1 MERKQ
6 KKVTGWCY
14 VEIKRTKESDSMI
27 MFLFNEYPMLDYK
40 EWVRYLKYNAESNFY
55 YTESFSL
62 DANRNIMIRTMSI
75 RDRDGIF
82 LLCKLLARFRSL
94 MHR

>member
-1 MERKQ
+1 M
-6 KKVTGWCY
+6 
-14 VEIKRTKESDSMI
+14 KESDSMI
-27 MFLFNEYPMLDYK
+27 MFLYNKYPMLDYK

-62 DANRNIMIRTMSI
+62 DANRNIMSRTMSI
-75 RDRDGIF
+75 RDRDEIY

-94 MHR
+94 IHQ

>member
-1 MERKQ
+1 
-6 KKVTGWCY
+6 
-14 VEIKRTKESDSMI
+14 MI
-27 MFLFNEYPMLDYK
+27 TFLFNEYSMLDYK

-62 DANRNIMIRTMSI
+62 DANRNIMNRTMSI

-82 LLCKLLARFRSL
+82 LLCKIFACFRSL
-94 MHR
+94 IHQ

>member
-1 MERKQ
+1 
-6 KKVTGWCY
+6 
-14 VEIKRTKESDSMI
+14 MI
-27 MFLFNEYPMLDYK
+27 MFLYNKHPMLDYK
-40 EWVRYLKYNAESNFY
+40 EWVRYLKYNAESNVY

-62 DANRNIMIRTMSI
+62 DANRNIMSRTMSI

-94 MHR
+94 IHQ

>member
-1 MERKQ
+1 M
-6 KKVTGWCY
+6 KVG
-14 VEIKRTKESDSMI
+14 ENMI
-27 MFLFNEYPMLDYK
+27 MFLYNKYPMLDYK

-62 DANRNIMIRTMSI
+62 DANRNIMSHTMSI
-75 RDRDGIF
+75 RDRDGIY

-94 MHR
+94 IHQ

>member
-1 MERKQ
+1 
-6 KKVTGWCY
+6 
-14 VEIKRTKESDSMI
+14 MI
-27 MFLFNEYPMLDYK
+27 MFLYNKYPTLDYK

-62 DANRNIMIRTMSI
+62 DVNRNIMSRTMSI

-94 MHR
+94 IHQ

>member
-1 MERKQ
+1 M
-6 KKVTGWCY
+6 
-14 VEIKRTKESDSMI
+14 KESDSMI
-27 MFLFNEYPMLDYK
+27 VFLFNEYPMLAYK

-62 DANRNIMIRTMSI
+62 DANRNIMNRTMSI

-82 LLCKLLARFRSL
+82 LLCKICAHFRSL
-94 MHR
+94 IHQ

>member
-1 MERKQ
+1 
-6 KKVTGWCY
+6 
-14 VEIKRTKESDSMI
+14 MI

-55 YTESFSL
+55 YTESFIL
-62 DANRNIMIRTMSI
+62 DANRNIMSRTVSI
-75 RDRDGIF
+75 RDRDGIY

-94 MHR
+94 IHQ

>member
-1 MERKQ
+1 M
-6 KKVTGWCY
+6 
-14 VEIKRTKESDSMI
+14 KESDSMI

-40 EWVRYLKYNAESNFY
+40 EWVRYLKYNADSNFY

-62 DANRNIMIRTMSI
+62 DANRNIMSRTMSI

-82 LLCKLLARFRSL
+82 LLCKICARFRSL
-94 MHR
+94 IHQ

>member
-1 MERKQ
+1 
-6 KKVTGWCY
+6 
-14 VEIKRTKESDSMI
+14 MI
-27 MFLFNEYPMLDYK
+27 MFLYNKYPMFDYK

-55 YTESFSL
+55 YTDSFSL
-62 DANRNIMIRTMSI
+62 DANRNIMSRTMSI

-94 MHR
+94 IHQ

>member
-1 MERKQ
+1 
-6 KKVTGWCY
+6 
-14 VEIKRTKESDSMI
+14 
-27 MFLFNEYPMLDYK
+27 MLDYK

-62 DANRNIMIRTMSI
+62 DANRNIMNRTMSI
-75 RDRDGIF
+75 RDRDGIY

-94 MHR
+94 IHQ

>member
-1 MERKQ
+1 
-6 KKVTGWCY
+6 
-14 VEIKRTKESDSMI
+14 MI
-27 MFLFNEYPMLDYK
+27 MFLFNEYSMLDYK

-62 DANRNIMIRTMSI
+62 DANRNIMNRTMSI
-75 RDRDGIF
+75 RDRDGIY

-94 MHR
+94 IHQ